1 MENER
6 CTEHGITRCPHPK
19 CRSKM
24 LTGLVTP
31 PKPRPVV
38 LLAGKAGPPAPTS
51 APPSITNAAPPDI
64 EMMDASTVQK
74 EATELRKVQGAYD
87 KEMEDLLAAKARQ
100 EAINASADVPPFNPA
115 GFLKDDI
122 EALAKG
128 NPIEKTVSFKT
139 LPVDESHASQVMRA
153 ASAYA
158 DATRDYAL
166 KLASY
171 AKLAEGLKI
180 AADRLTEA
188 VVERD
193 LREKELKDLVA
204 GGDK

>member
-1 MENER
+1 MNNER
-6 CTEHGITRCPHPK
+6 CEKHGVTRCLACKIIEAKKGKNP
-19 CRSKM
+19 
-24 LTGLVTP
+24 LTVPTLIVIP
-31 PKPRPVV
+31 PPT
-38 LLAGKAGPPAPTS
+38 KAGVP
-51 APPSITNAAPPDI
+51 PPSITNAAPPDI

-139 LPVDESHASQVMRA
+139 LPVDDSHASQVMRA